1 MRDPK
6 EKRADVK
13 LPPRNVAASGGSRL
27 DEDPA
32 AHTQLTH
39 CMKNRPIVRSL
50 LIVAVALF
58 AGILSAQVSTDSSSS
73 PRPGIMTTEL
83 SRRDRNFLEKAAQSG
98 HKEVAVSQA
107 VVSRLVTPGAKDFAQ
122 RMIADHTAASTEL
135 QALAMKRGITLPTPK
150 DDLTRSW
157 AKAEADDDFDEDYLE
172 EMIDD
177 HEDAVALFKRG
188 AKSKDPEIA
197 AFAAKT
203 LPKLEH
209 HLQTARTLEK
219 ALD

>member
-1 MRDPK
+1 MFGSLVI
-6 EKRADVK
+6 AS
-13 LPPRNVAASGGSRL
+13 AAF
-27 DEDPA
+27 
-32 AHTQLTH
+32 
-39 CMKNRPIVRSL
+39 
-50 LIVAVALF
+50 F
-58 AGILSAQVSTDSSSS
+58 AGILSAQVSSERTSTARSE
-73 PRPGIMTTEL
+73 PTMTEV
-83 SRRDRNFLEKAAQSG
+83 SRRDRNFLEKAAKSG

-122 RMIADHTAASTEL
+122 MMIADHTAANTEL
-135 QALAMKRGITLPTPK
+135 QALAAKRGVTLPMPENNTQRAWAK
-150 DDLTRSW
+150 NKANDDL
-157 AKAEADDDFDEDYLE
+157 DEDYLE
-172 EMIDD
+172 EMVDD

-203 LPKLEH
+203 LPKLEQ

>member
-1 MRDPK
+1 
-6 EKRADVK
+6 
-13 LPPRNVAASGGSRL
+13 
-27 DEDPA
+27 
-32 AHTQLTH
+32 
-39 CMKNRPIVRSL
+39 MKTRPIFGSL
-50 LIVAVALF
+50 VIASSALF
-58 AGILSAQVSTDSSSS
+58 AGILSAQVSTERPSSARSETM
-73 PRPGIMTTEL
+73 IKEV
-83 SRRDRNFLEKAAQSG
+83 SRRDRNFLEKAAHSG

-107 VVSRLVTPGAKDFAQ
+107 VASRLVTPGAKDFAQ
-122 RMIADHTAASTEL
+122 TMISDHTAANTEL
-135 QALAMKRGITLPTPK
+135 QALATKRGVTLPMPDNK
-150 DDLTRSW
+150 AQNAW
-157 AKAEADDDFDEDYLE
+157 AKNKADDDLDEDYLE

-197 AFAAKT
+197 AFASKI